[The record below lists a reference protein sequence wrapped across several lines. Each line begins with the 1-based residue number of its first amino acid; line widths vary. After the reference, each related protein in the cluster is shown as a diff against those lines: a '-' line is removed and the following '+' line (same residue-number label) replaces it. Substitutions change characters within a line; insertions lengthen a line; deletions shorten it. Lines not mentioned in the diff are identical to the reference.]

1 MSLLSDKQKISSDH
15 PTSWRSPCAERK
27 LFRVALG
34 LRPISSRD
42 MAQCDLIGGVSE
54 EAAAAAAAAVPQAV
68 ELANLLIHS
77 ESSATIKLGS
87 AANFSK
93 LHHQSCAFRAGTGF
107 KAAEHINYNI
117 NEMT

>member
-1 MSLLSDKQKISSDH
+1 
-15 PTSWRSPCAERK
+15 
-27 LFRVALG
+27 
-34 LRPISSRD
+34 